1 MICNKQLGRNHRSPH
16 RRVAASPRRRI
27 APSPRLLVLIS
38 FCLLSFAFC
47 LPVFG
52 QGGWESTGPPQPTP
66 PASTV
71 PKMLENVGIEQRLN
85 EPLPLDATFR
95 DEDGNLVRLGDYFGQ
110 KPVIIALVYYS
121 CPQLCNQILNG
132 LTSTLKT
139 LDAFDIGKEFNV
151 LAVSFDPR
159 EKPELANQKKATYT
173 KWYDRPTGA
182 AGWHF
187 LTGDQAAIDQIT
199 AAIGFHYAFD
209 PATGQFAHASGVM
222 IATPQGK
229 LSHYFFGVEYGARDL
244 RLGLVE
250 ASNNQIGSPVDR
262 LILYCFHYD
271 PSTGKYSLA
280 VINLIRLGGGLTIVG
295 MFGLLWVM
303 RRRSATRHRELGGMV

>member
-1 MICNKQLGRNHRSPH
+1 MFRN
-16 RRVAASPRRRI
+16 
-27 APSPRLLVLIS
+27 
-38 FCLLSFAFC
+38 
-47 LPVFG
+47 
-52 QGGWESTGPPQPTP
+52 
-66 PASTV
+66 
-71 PKMLENVGIEQRLN
+71 
-85 EPLPLDATFR
+85 
-95 DEDGNLVRLGDYFGQ
+95 EDGNAVRLGDYFGQ

-132 LTSTLKT
+132 LTSALRTV
-139 LDAFDIGKEFNV
+139 DAFDIGKEFTV

-159 EKPELANQKKATYT
+159 EKPELAGEKKATYV

-199 AAIGFHYAFD
+199 EAIGFHYTFD
-209 PATGQFAHASGVM
+209 PATGQFAHASGIV

-229 LSHYFFGVEYGARDL
+229 LSRYFFGVEFGARDL

-250 ASNNQIGSPVDR
+250 ASDNKIGSAIDR
-262 LILYCFHYD
+262 LVLYCFHYD

-280 VINLIRLGGGLTIVG
+280 VINLIRLGGVLTIIG
-295 MFGLLWVM
+295 MIALVWVM
-303 RRRSATRHRELGGMV
+303 RRRTMLHRRELGGMV

>member
-1 MICNKQLGRNHRSPH
+1 MICNKQVGGSHRSPR
-16 RRVAASPRRRI
+16 RRVAAAARL
-27 APSPRLLVLIS
+27 RLLIGLG
-38 FCLLSFAFC
+38 LLAFAFC

-66 PASTV
+66 PASTT
-71 PKMLENVGIEQRLN
+71 PKMLENVGIDQRLN

-95 DEDGNLVRLGDYFGQ
+95 DEDGNTVRLGDYFGQ

-132 LTSTLKT
+132 LTTTLKT

-159 EKPELANQKKATYT
+159 EKPELASKKKETYV

-187 LTGDQAAIDQIT
+187 LTGEPAAIEQIT
-199 AAIGFHYAFD
+199 QAVGFHYTFD

-229 LSHYFFGVEYGARDL
+229 LSRYFFGVEYGARDL
-244 RLGLVE
+244 RLGLIE

-280 VINLIRLGGGLTIVG
+280 VINLIRLGGVLTIVG
-295 MFGLLWVM
+295 MVVLLWVM
-303 RRRSATRHRELGGMV
+303 RRRTATRHRELGGMV